1 MGIIKE
7 ESIMV
12 IVKVIMNIIA
22 SNILTKIMTRHKKGD
37 VQRSRSN

>member
-22 SNILTKIMTRHKKGD
+22 SNILTKIMTRRKKGD